1 MSKDRRKYVRHD
13 VHYSCW
19 LGTTDTPQLI
29 EARVRNISEGGM
41 KVICRSH
48 DEVPDTI
55 DLYMTRDR
63 KVARRC
69 KVVWRSDDAMGLM
82 FVAKAPLRQRNGTVE
97 LI

>member
-1 MSKDRRKYVRHD
+1 MSIDRRKHVRHE
-13 VHYSCW
+13 VNYSCW
-19 LGTTDTPQLI
+19 LGAANAPDLI
-29 EARVRNISEGGM
+29 QAHVRNISKGGM
-41 KVICRSH
+41 KVICPSH

-69 KVVWRSDDAMGLM
+69 KVVWRADNALGLM
-82 FVAKAPLRQRNGTVE
+82 FVAKAPLRKRKGTIE

>member
-1 MSKDRRKYVRHD
+1 MSIDRRKHVRHD
-13 VHYSCW
+13 VNYSCW
-19 LGTTDTPQLI
+19 FSSADASQLI

-41 KVICRSH
+41 KVVCPAH

-69 KVVWRSDDAMGLM
+69 KIVWRSEDALGLA
-82 FVAKAPLRQRNGTVE
+82 FVTKTPLRQRNGTVE